1 MPVDN
6 EGSVST
12 SAGTLKFVE
21 GGASTE
27 HAVGSWSTTG
37 TETAIVFNTSSETYN
52 LGATTTFSGN
62 FEVDGTTVKA
72 GKIEAAAATVT
83 LNGGTSFGVGGILEL
98 AGGSTS
104 NIKNLTLAAPHGT
117 GEGVLKVAGEVDV
130 SSSFTSSS
138 GTLHGSGTVVV
149 ESGATGK
156 VEGHGLFLL
165 GGVTFKTA
173 AALTVSGADGSAII
187 QGEENSVVVN
197 SGTLVLNTEGYSL
210 RGNAGTK
217 FVNKGTF
224 KD

>member
-1 MPVDN
+1 MNTKGYGFALSPEATLVNTGTLEKTKGTWSTDIGMPVDN

-12 SAGTLKFVE
+12 SAGTLEFVE

-165 GGVTFKTA
+165 GGVTC
-173 AALTVSGADGSAII
+173 
-187 QGEENSVVVN
+187 
-197 SGTLVLNTEGYSL
+197 
-210 RGNAGTK
+210 
-217 FVNKGTF
+217 
-224 KD
+224 